1 MQSVKPDG
9 ANRNFQPPKSWNE
22 SEHGRCNDLAVR
34 VGEYRGLVECTSA
47 WKPTADELTQ
57 LLRGGVV
64 ELSIIGAQPPIIMR
78 VVPGPPLPVANA
90 ATIHD
95 QHGPAAP

>member
-1 MQSVKPDG
+1 MRSVKPNG

-22 SEHGRCNDLAVR
+22 SDHGRCDDLQVR
-34 VGEYRGLVECTSA
+34 VGEYRGLVECSSA
-47 WKPTADELTQ
+47 WKPDADELAM

-78 VVPGPPLPVANA
+78 VVEQPVLVEPREL
-90 ATIHD
+90 THD
-95 QHGPAAP
+95 EHGPAAP